1 MIKGSIPQE
10 DVIIKEY
17 IPIRSFKI
25 PEAKTDRTENRKK
38 SIITVGDLNAPSQ
51 SLTEQV
57 QKKSVRM
64 CNM

>member
-10 DVIIKEY
+10 DLIIKEY
-17 IPIRSFKI
+17 IQIRSFKK
-25 PEAKTDRTENRKK
+25 PESKTDGTENRKK
-38 SIITVGDLNAPSQ
+38 SIITVGDLNTPSQ

-64 CNM
+64 CNV